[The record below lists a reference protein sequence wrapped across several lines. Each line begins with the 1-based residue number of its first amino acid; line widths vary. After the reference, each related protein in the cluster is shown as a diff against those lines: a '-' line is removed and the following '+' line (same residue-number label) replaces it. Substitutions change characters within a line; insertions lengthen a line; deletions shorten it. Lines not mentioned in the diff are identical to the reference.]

1 VPAVAGDWSASA
13 GWGFRLDDHRTLA
26 AAPGQDA
33 ARFAPWTQAITP
45 AFGLAAQPLG
55 ARFDAAATG
64 RVEVGSPVPGE
75 GVGALRRGTAAEA
88 RAALERAFAAGLRL
102 RARGWVARSRDLLD
116 VDHATVSADADAAR
130 WAASARGESRRLE
143 GEWHVRGWRSGEADP
158 TDARSL
164 GWGARAFLVRP
175 AAGAVFVGGHE
186 RRMDRDGLLLL
197 RAAIAALG
205 LRRDLAP
212 GLAATLEMGAVD
224 ERIGSD
230 VTLPPRAAVALELAS
245 PLDGATQVRLR
256 LARELGTEFE
266 LELSRSSGRARTWVR
281 ASSTVDIEGSGSA
294 TPAVIQRAAIGPA
307 TRSPP
312 PPCSTSRRAW
322 RATARTAAC
331 RSSASRPHASAPGSS
346 GACSRGSAAAPV
358 GTCSCGTGTAPGRRR
373 RSGARGSSSRY
384 GRTRDE
390 LGDAN
395 GPRRRG
401 WRRSGRQR

>member
-1 VPAVAGDWSASA
+1 MPAVAGDWSASA

-26 AAPGQDA
+26 AAPGQGA

-64 RVEVGSPVPGE
+64 RIEVGAPVPGE
-75 GVGALRRGTAAEA
+75 GVGAVRRGTAAEA
-88 RAALERAFAAGLRL
+88 HAALERAFAAGLRL
-102 RARGWVARSRDLLD
+102 RARGWAARSRDLLD

-130 WAASARGESRRLE
+130 WAASARGESRRFE
-143 GEWHVRGWRSGEADP
+143 GEWHVRGWRSGEVDP

-197 RAAIAALG
+197 RARTVALG

-212 GLAATLEMGAVD
+212 GLSATLEMGAVD
-224 ERIGSD
+224 ERIGTGVISA
-230 VTLPPRAAVALELAS
+230 PRAAAALELAS
-245 PLDGATQVRLR
+245 PLDGATQVRMR

-266 LELSRSSGRARTWVR
+266 MELSRSSGRARTWVR

-294 TPAVIQRAAIGPA
+294 TPAVIQRAAIGA
-307 TRSPP
+307 GDTL
-312 PPCSTSRRAW
+312 
-322 RATARTAAC
+322 
-331 RSSASRPHASAPGSS
+331 
-346 GACSRGSAAAPV
+346 AAATVLDIEASLARNHSYRGLPLERVAAARV
-358 GTCSCGTGTAPGRRR
+358 GAWLERRVQPWLSCRAGWDLLVRDGNGTGTVPPFR
-373 RSGARGSSSRY
+373 RSRFELQVRAHAR
-384 GRTRDE
+384 
-390 LGDAN
+390 
-395 GPRRRG
+395 
-401 WRRSGRQR
+401 